1 MMRQLYMKGKDM
13 MFYEKLEADSGGRER
28 ILTLLP
34 VIRDLEEELQKKTV
48 DLVFSAW
55 KASGVGKLEDLRFSR
70 HTEYPLYLHIRE
82 TVGTGM
88 MLLEYAKEHW
98 QDEWTESVDESI
110 LLQAL
115 ILHDIDKPIIVHR
128 PETENGIAH
137 GVLGA
142 MMARDFGFD
151 ERVISL
157 IACHS
162 PKSPVRPGNA
172 MMQVLSYADLFS
184 ADHILLLDGRKG
196 FFQ

>member
-1 MMRQLYMKGKDM
+1 M
-13 MFYEKLEADSGGRER
+13 MFYEKREADKEGKER
-28 ILTLLP
+28 ILTLFPMIL
-34 VIRDLEEELQKKTV
+34 DLVETLQKKTV
-48 DLVFSAW
+48 DLIFSAW
-55 KASGVGKLEDLRFSR
+55 KASGVENIEDLKFSR

-82 TVGTGM
+82 TVETGM
-88 MLLEYAKEHW
+88 ALWGYAKEHW
-98 QDEWTESVDESI
+98 NDEWTQSVDESV

-115 ILHDIDKPIIVHR
+115 LLHDIDKPVIVHR
-128 PETENGIAH
+128 PETENEIAH

-162 PKSPVRPGNA
+162 PKSPIRPGNA
-172 MMQVLSYADLFS
+172 MMQILSYADLFS
-184 ADHILLLDGRKG
+184 ADHILLTDGRKA

>member
-1 MMRQLYMKGKDM
+1 
-13 MFYEKLEADSGGRER
+13 MFYEKREADQAGRES
-28 ILTLLP
+28 ILRVLP
-34 VIRDLEEELQKKTV
+34 MILDLEESLQKKTV
-48 DLVFSAW
+48 DLIFSAW
-55 KASGVGKLEDLRFSR
+55 QASGVERIEALKFSR
-70 HTEYPLYLHIRE
+70 HTEYPLYLHIQE
-82 TVGTGM
+82 TVRIGM
-88 MLLEYAKEHW
+88 MLWKYAKEHW
-98 QDEWTESVDESI
+98 KDNWTQSVDDSI

-115 ILHDIDKPIIVHR
+115 ILHDIDKPVIVHR
-128 PETENGIAH
+128 PETENEIAH

-172 MMQVLSYADLFS
+172 MMQILSYADLFS
-184 ADHILLLDGRKG
+184 ADHILLNDERKA